1 MNRREMLKAHAG
13 ALAALAAGIVLPAKA
28 QPLPGGIEALKI
40 KWSKAPCRFC
50 GTGCGVIDR
59 REGWPCRRHA
69 W

>member
-40 KWSKAPCRFC
+40 KWSRRPVAFAAPA
-50 GTGCGVIDR
+50 V
-59 REGWPCRRHA
+59 A
-69 W
+69 